1 MEMEEDLMANVL
13 VAVFDVQSEA
23 YQAFSELKSFKQ
35 DDRTQIAQ
43 IALVKNEAGKVSI
56 KDSVD
61 FDDATRDYATI
72 GGIVGGLIGI
82 LSGPLG
88 VIFGYGLGA
97 LAGAASGSMT
107 DSTDNSLIEEVTT
120 KLLDGD
126 VAVIALVHEEDES
139 ILNHVFA
146 PFKVNIMR
154 WDALAIGREVELA
167 GQVQDDLYGKVQE
180 DMNKRR
186 MEHLKEQ
193 SSDIADT
200 IKATFKRLRGKK

>member
-1 MEMEEDLMANVL
+1 MANVL

-23 YQAFSELKSFKQ
+23 YQAFSELKSFTQ

-186 MEHLKEQ
+186 MAHLKEQ

>member
-1 MEMEEDLMANVL
+1 MEMEEGLMANVL
-13 VAVFDVQSEA
+13 VAVFDIQSEA

-43 IALVKNEAGKVSI
+43 IALVKNEARKVSI